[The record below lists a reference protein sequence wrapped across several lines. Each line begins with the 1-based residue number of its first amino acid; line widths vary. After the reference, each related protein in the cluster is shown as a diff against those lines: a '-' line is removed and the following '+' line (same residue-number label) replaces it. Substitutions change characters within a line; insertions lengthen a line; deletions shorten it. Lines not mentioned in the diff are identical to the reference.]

1 MDRMIAAFAT
11 AQSPTALE
19 AWAGRQSRRYPA
31 HDSARAAAND
41 HAIATLSRLFPDSV
55 KVS

>member
-11 AQSPTALE
+11 AQSPKGLE
-19 AWAGRQSRRYPA
+19 AWASRQSARHPA
-31 HDSARAAAND
+31 DSGARAAASA
-41 HAIATLSRLFPDSV
+41 HALSTLSRLFPGSV